1 MSTDFKPHPG
11 VHAPWMF
18 ICTMDDPDAAVV
30 SYDENPA
37 AQIASTL
44 LEEVGDWH
52 HALKNLQRADVPPAV
67 TAALDVLHEA
77 MCGWVEWNERAAKR
91 EAVKP

>member
-11 VHAPWMF
+11 VHTPWMF
-18 ICTMDDPDAAVV
+18 ICSMDDPDASAV
-30 SYDENPA
+30 SYAENPA

-52 HALKNLQRADVPPAV
+52 HAIKGLQRTDVPPAV
-67 TAALDVLHEA
+67 TAALDTLHDA
-77 MCGWVEWNERAAKR
+77 MCGWVDWLGQGAKR
-91 EAVKP
+91 EAVTP